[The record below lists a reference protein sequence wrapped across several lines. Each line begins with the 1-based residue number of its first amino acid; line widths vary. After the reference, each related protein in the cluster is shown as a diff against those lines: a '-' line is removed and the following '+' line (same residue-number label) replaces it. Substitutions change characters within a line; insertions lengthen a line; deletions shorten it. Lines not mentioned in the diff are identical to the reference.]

1 MYKTTHERGMGKMSN
16 TENENEY
23 INNKESIIQKFLN
36 NSQTIK
42 IELYLLR
49 RLKIKIKVRSFR
61 ANYKRRC

>member
-1 MYKTTHERGMGKMSN
+1 MSN

-49 RLKIKIKVRSFR
+49 RLKNKDKEYEALELTI
-61 ANYKRRC
+61 KRRC